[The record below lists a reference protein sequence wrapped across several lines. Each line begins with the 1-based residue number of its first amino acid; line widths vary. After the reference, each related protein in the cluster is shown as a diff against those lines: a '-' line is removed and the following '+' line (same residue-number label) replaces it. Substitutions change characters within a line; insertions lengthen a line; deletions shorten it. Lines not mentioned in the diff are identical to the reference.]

1 MNAFTVHSPPAATV
15 RAMRRKRTTL
25 LAPALALPMI
35 AMAIAGCGGSSNN
48 ANASPT
54 TSTTK
59 QSTSSGSGGAA
70 TVDVKSTGLGK
81 ILVDSK
87 GMTLYLFEKDKG
99 PNSTCSGACASAW
112 PPLTTTGMPKAAG
125 GTTAPLIGTSKRSD
139 GTTQVT
145 YNEHPLYYYAGDQQ
159 PGDTNGQNL
168 DQFGAEWYVLSPS
181 GKTIKRATTMAST
194 GTNSR
199 GY

>member
-1 MNAFTVHSPPAATV
+1 
-15 RAMRRKRTTL
+15 MRRKRTTL

-35 AMAIAGCGGSSNN
+35 AVAIAGCGGGSNDAN
-48 ANASPT
+48 ANANPSA
-54 TSTTK
+54 STTK
-59 QSTSSGSGGAA
+59 QSGVGGNGAA
-70 TVDVKSTGLGK
+70 TVDVRSSGLGK

-99 PNSTCSGACASAW
+99 PKSTCSGACASAW
-112 PPLTTTGMPKAAG
+112 PPFTTTGMPKAG
-125 GTTAPLIGTSKRSD
+125 SGTTAPLIGTTKRSD

-168 DQFGAEWYVLSPS
+168 DQFGAEWYVLSPM

-194 GTNSR
+194 GTSSR